1 MSARVIDGYT
11 GAGSLGV
18 DARGCLALAVAV
30 WDGLSMAQRSAL
42 TRSHGQP
49 GDHRIEVRCNAR
61 VRGALTCR
69 GLVRFGSRDLTML
82 GELVLEQG
90 RLADFERVRARR
102 RVRRG

>member
-42 TRSHGQP
+42 SRCRGEAP
-49 GDHRIEVRCNAR
+49 HRIETCTRAPTR
-61 VRGALTCR
+61 TALR
-69 GLVRFGSRDLTML
+69 AKGLVQPRDRGLTML